1 MKTSLRLGRQD
12 AGYYKGRG
20 KRGEDRA
27 ADLTAFC
34 RWREDGSRVGTVPGR
49 ELDWEVRAHPSPR
62 EDTPSA
68 PSSRTGRGQPAAH
81 ATRTHLGNSRVLL
94 PDPRHPSERTAI
106 GGARRRETSI
116 TKPTL
121 QIKAPRLQSEEGSRP
136 GPQRSRHPHVRGP
149 CARAPPDGSTRHSN
163 SIISPGQMGKLRHG
177 VCAPRGAAALQR
189 SLHKGETEARRGR
202 AGSGP
207 NFPRR
212 GRGVT
217 RGVAPRRGRGSESTT
232 CSDQPLPAAGSH
244 DVTGGWG
251 GDRETRAWR
260 NSGSHSPP
268 EADLRS
274 LHFRERGREQLAGAH
289 SATLHQRDLRQHPGD
304 HGPRNP

>member
-1 MKTSLRLGRQD
+1 MKASLRLGRKD
-12 AGYYKGRG
+12 GGYYKGRG
-20 KRGEDRA
+20 KRGEDRG

-34 RWREDGSRVGTVPGR
+34 RWREDGSRVGAVPGR

-116 TKPTL
+116 TKPTF

-136 GPQRSRHPHVRGP
+136 GRQRSRHPHVRGP
-149 CARAPPDGSTRHSN
+149 CAREPPDGSTRHSN
-163 SIISPGQMGKLRHG
+163 SIISPVQMGKLRHG

-189 SLHKGETEARRGR
+189 SLHKGETEASRGR

-212 GRGVT
+212 GRG
-217 RGVAPRRGRGSESTT
+217 GHKRGRPEEGTRLGIH
-232 CSDQPLPAAGSH
+232 DLLRPA
-244 DVTGGWG
+244 
-251 GDRETRAWR
+251 
-260 NSGSHSPP
+260 SP
-268 EADLRS
+268 S
-274 LHFRERGREQLAGAH
+274 RG
-289 SATLHQRDLRQHPGD
+289 
-304 HGPRNP
+304 